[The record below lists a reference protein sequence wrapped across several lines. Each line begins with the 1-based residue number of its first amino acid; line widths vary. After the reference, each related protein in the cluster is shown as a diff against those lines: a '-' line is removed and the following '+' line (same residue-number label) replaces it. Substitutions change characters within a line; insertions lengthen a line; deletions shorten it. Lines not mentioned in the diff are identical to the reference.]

1 MRGDILACYGN
12 DFLSRAIEQVTGSPI
27 SHIAVKIS
35 DNFIMET
42 GWSGVKLSKISR
54 LSNKYII
61 LRDENFTEGQREQFV
76 SFVINAVNI
85 KFDYKLFFG
94 IALNKMFGLN
104 TNWDNKNKYIC
115 NELVVEAYKSLGINI
130 LSWIEDQNIVPGDLL
145 NCNRFKHLK
154 PDGTLL

>member
-1 MRGDILACYGN
+1 
-12 DFLSRAIEQVTGSPI
+12 
-27 SHIAVKIS
+27 
-35 DNFIMET
+35 
-42 GWSGVKLSKISR
+42 
-54 LSNKYII
+54 
-61 LRDENFTEGQREQFV
+61 
-76 SFVINAVNI
+76 
-85 KFDYKLFFG
+85 
-94 IALNKMFGLN
+94 MFGLN